1 MNYFR
6 SVLFS
11 STIFL
16 IWFLPIFLIA
26 YLAVPKRFK
35 NATAL
40 LGSLVF
46 YAWGAPIFCGVLM
59 VSAGLDYL
67 ISLRIG
73 NGKARA
79 LLFAGVAVN
88 VATLFVFKYFN
99 FFLENAQVV
108 ASSIGFVFPTYMEIA
123 LPLGISFFTFQKI
136 SYLVD
141 VYRGDAE
148 KADSYWDY
156 LLYVALFPQLIAGPI
171 VRFKEIAHQI
181 RDRSENETW
190 VLKLA
195 GFQRFSL
202 GLVKKVLIADV
213 LGQLAD
219 HAFAAEELGMLK
231 ALVGLLG
238 FTFQIYFDFSAYSDM
253 AIGLGLM
260 MGFKLPENFDWPY
273 AAFGF
278 RSFWRK
284 WHMTLSAWM
293 RDYLYF
299 PLGGNM
305 DGMAKTIRNL
315 WIVFLL
321 SGLWHGASWN
331 FVIWGIWHGFFI
343 TLDRYTNFFKRHN
356 PWVGGLLTFALV
368 MLSWVWFRAETLGDA
383 LHYFGEL
390 LSWDRMTDFE
400 VSTRQWFTLAI
411 AISFAFLPPTMH
423 NAALHYHG
431 DDGRRLI
438 VKTVVSFLF
447 ILLCLGQLAIS
458 DGQPFIYFR
467 F

>member
-1 MNYFR
+1 M
-6 SVLFS
+6 
-11 STIFL
+11 
-16 IWFLPIFLIA
+16 
-26 YLAVPKRFK
+26 
-35 NATAL
+35 
-40 LGSLVF
+40 LV
-46 YAWGAPIFCGVLM
+46 GV
-59 VSAGLDYL
+59 GL
-67 ISLRIG
+67 
-73 NGKARA
+73 
-79 LLFAGVAVN
+79 N
-88 VATLFVFKYFN
+88 VVTLFVFKYFN
-99 FFLENAQVV
+99 FFVDNAQAIAESV
-108 ASSIGFVFPTYMEIA
+108 GFSFPIYMQIA

-136 SYLVD
+136 SYLID
-141 VYRGDAE
+141 VHRGDARR
-148 KADSYWDY
+148 ADSYLDY
-156 LLYVALFPQLIAGPI
+156 LLYVSLFPQLIAGPI

-181 RDRSENETW
+181 KDRSENDTW

-195 GFQRFSL
+195 GFQRFAL

-219 HAFAAEELGMLK
+219 HAFAADELGMLN

-284 WHMTLSAWM
+284 WHMTLGAWM
-293 RDYLYF
+293 RDYVYF
-299 PLGGNM
+299 PLGGNR
-305 DGMAKTIRNL
+305 GAKSRTIRNL

-343 TLDRYTNFFKRHN
+343 ALDRNTDFFKRHN

-383 LHYFGEL
+383 IHYFGEL
-390 LSWDRMTDFE
+390 LSWSEMPSFE
-400 VSTRQWFTLAI
+400 VTSRQWFTLAV
-411 AISFAFLPPTMH
+411 AITFAFLPPTMH
-423 NAALHYHG
+423 DAAKHYHG
-431 DDGRRLI
+431 DDGRRMV
-438 VKTVVSFLF
+438 VKTIVSFMF
-447 ILLCLGQLAIS
+447 ILLCLGQLAVS